1 MKRWRR
7 EENDWTA
14 KKKRWRL
21 GEWRRVGWWFRRER
35 KREREKKKKRE
46 RDLCSGICRER
57 ENERKPLGFLQ
68 IWYVEREGKKAV
80 GMRAFKYINF
90 EFFTKLPL
98 YLLIFFFFIPHPTF
112 TKFFPF
118 FFFFFNKIPRSH
130 PVQLSQLQSNL
141 VHPVNFGLLRPIL
154 D

>member
-1 MKRWRR
+1 MIERPRR
-7 EENDWTA
+7 KGGDWENGEEWIGGF
-14 KKKRWRL
+14 W
-21 GEWRRVGWWFRRER
+21 ERE
-35 KREREKKKKRE
+35 REREKKIKRE

-118 FFFFFNKIPRSH
+118 FFF
-130 PVQLSQLQSNL
+130 
-141 VHPVNFGLLRPIL
+141 
-154 D
+154 

>member
-7 EENDWTA
+7 EENDRMA
-14 KKKRWRL
+14 EKKRWRL

-35 KREREKKKKRE
+35 ERGKKIKRE

-57 ENERKPLGFLQ
+57 ENWAFYKSDM
-68 IWYVEREGKKAV
+68 WREGKKAV

-118 FFFFFNKIPRSH
+118 FFFFNKIPRLH
-130 PVQLSQLQSNL
+130 PVQLSLLQSNL
-141 VHPVNFGLLRPIL
+141 VHSVNFGLLRPIL